1 MGETTNSDII
11 RELTRHSLKLC
22 ITAAKEIEVAR
33 CRKAILIQVPIR
45 LLHNIRASC
54 ILQLIIKELEQK
66 FSGTDVVFTA
76 SYQILPKPKSGILSR
91 RARSRTLTSVHE
103 TILRDLVYPSE
114 IVGKRF
120 RYGPDGS
127 KSLIV
132 YLEQK
137 DRYCTEHKL
146 ETFSAIYEKITGKNA
161 VFLYPS

>member
-45 LLHNIRASC
+45 LLHI
-54 ILQLIIKELEQK
+54 IIKELEQK
-66 FSGTDVVFTA
+66 FSGMDVVFTA